1 MSSLHNIY
9 NMVNTRGK
17 EKAAAAKKL
26 TIEELCKK
34 ISDHATRIGE
44 DRKAGAS
51 ETVCNH
57 LRMFA
62 KDVKEYNGLI
72 DVVRVLNDYTA
83 IEKYLANKQGRGGGS
98 LAVNSLKSYYTSL
111 KLGAEMAGAKT
122 VAIDFYTKK
131 MNEYAGTA
139 NKERE
144 ENYIPAKFG
153 DEMPPWSDI
162 ANVSNEFTGSAKYN
176 ENHLVTA
183 LYTMIPV
190 RRLEYFTM
198 IYLDKK
204 PTKEPVIKPHKA
216 NKNKHKDD
224 NGNPWNYIYPN
235 GDAFDMVLGDYKT
248 VKSYGLYQ
256 TTLPANLSKVIRG
269 YIKKNDVKN
278 GEYLI
283 RTGNLNPYKGESASK
298 KVTRAFSIKYHKH
311 SLSLDNVR
319 HMYDTS
325 LQKDEFEVNGKKWS
339 QMTKR
344 EKKQITMSMGHSLD
358 ESLEYVRVQP
368 KPRPATTPDEAG
380 PSNATPSEPEQQPN
394 EPSTSENDACPVC
407 SGEQQQSDS
416 EPVNEVVQPEPQ
428 ATNDTVNAKEDLIA
442 TMKKYYDLKIRVLQK
457 KLDMLEKL

>member
-1 MSSLHNIY
+1 
-9 NMVNTRGK
+9 MVTTRGK

-44 DRKAGAS
+44 DRKSGAS

-111 KLGAEMAGAKT
+111 KLGAEMAGAKKD
-122 VAIDFYTKK
+122 AIDFYTKK
-131 MNEYAGTA
+131 MNEYAGTS

-153 DEMPPWSDI
+153 DTMPQWSEI
-162 ANVSNEFTGSAKYN
+162 ANISNEFTGSAKHN

-216 NKNKHKDD
+216 NKTKHKDD
-224 NGNPWNYIYPN
+224 SGNPWNYIYPN
-235 GDAFDMVLGDYKT
+235 GDAFDMVIGDYKT

-256 TTLPANLSKVIRG
+256 TTLPANLSKVIQK

-283 RTGNLNPYKGESASK
+283 RTGGLKPYVRDSASK
-298 KVTRAFSIKYHKH
+298 KVTRAFSIKYDKH
-311 SLSLDNVR
+311 SLSVDTIRNI
-319 HMYDTS
+319 YITS
-325 LQKDEFEVNGKKWS
+325 LQKDEFEVNGKKYS

-344 EKKQITMSMGHSLD
+344 EKKELSTSMGHSIE

-368 KPRPATTPDEAG
+368 RPRPTTTPDEAG
-380 PSNATPSEPEQQPN
+380 TSNATPSVQEPEARQ
-394 EPSTSENDACPVC
+394 PSTSGADDAQDACPVC
-407 SGEQQQSDS
+407 SGEEQQADS
-416 EPVNEVVQPEPQ
+416 VPDVQPDT
-428 ATNDTVNAKEDLIA
+428 TNDTMTAKDDLIA
-442 TMKKYYDLKIRVLQK
+442 TMKKYYELKIRVLQK
-457 KLDMLEKL
+457 KLDMLDKL